1 MSLVSLFLETVIY
14 KILYQSERFCYNFAF
29 ERKTIC
35 TQFKKKRNLIKLWNR
50 LEIGKA
56 DSDRIY
62 SVLILKSTS
71 WNSESKKKN
80 LQSKTEKRSI

>member
-14 KILYQSERFCYNFAF
+14 NILYQRERFCYNFAF
-29 ERKTIC
+29 ERKSIC